1 MKKAIIALI
10 ATVLILLCVILIA
23 NADRNSQ
30 DPVVIFDRIGERIPS
45 KDQLEIIGLSR
56 WDKNEIVL
64 NEEFV
69 AKYLEKHTK
78 EELLEKTVKLYER
91 MRTEYTASG
100 EFIDIRDGEWHSS
113 SATTCRCQG
122 LTTLLNLALQ
132 ANGIERFCVTAD
144 MAGKPGYY
152 TENPDARPQP
162 FEETVYGEFYQ
173 RDGTDV
179 HTETRTSTGT
189 VRYYGDYAI
198 LTVDQ
203 WWYNKGEYGWK
214 GGIFFDELPSWGREN
229 YSELYYKGKLIQEAQ
244 SAQELLSGTAGIGT
258 IDINGTPYEVSQVS
272 ATARGF
278 GWESTHTFM
287 DVCKTSE

>member
-1 MKKAIIALI
+1 MKKEVIVIISILLI
-10 ATVLILLCVILIA
+10 MLCVIFIA
-23 NADRNSQ
+23 TANNNSQ

-45 KDQLEIIGLSR
+45 KDQLEKMGLSR
-56 WDKNEIVL
+56 WSENEIVL

-78 EELLEKTVKLYER
+78 EELLEKTVELYETI
-91 MRTEYTASG
+91 RTDYTGTRKA
-100 EFIDIRDGEWHSS
+100 DIRDGAWHSS
-113 SATTCRCQG
+113 NATACRCQSS
-122 LTTLLNLALQ
+122 TTLLNLALQ
-132 ANGIERFCVTAD
+132 VNDIEIPCITAD

-162 FEETVYGEFYQ
+162 FEETVYGQFYR

-214 GGIFFDELPSWGREN
+214 GGIFF
-229 YSELYYKGKLIQEAQ
+229 
-244 SAQELLSGTAGIGT
+244 
-258 IDINGTPYEVSQVS
+258 
-272 ATARGF
+272 
-278 GWESTHTFM
+278 
-287 DVCKTSE
+287 